1 MMATQSQHQD
11 LAGIINLLINAR
23 QRRVQDDLTRKMN
36 GAAEAQ
42 LHNLFQSDQVDE
54 LMTAWEY
61 SRALNPLELPAWRAI
76 LDPE

>member
-23 QRRVQDDLTRKMN
+23 QRRVLDDLTRKMN
-36 GAAEAQ
+36 GTAEAQ
-42 LHNLFQSDQVDE
+42 LHNLFQPDQVDE

-61 SRALNPLELPAWRAI
+61 SRAVNPLELPEWRAI